1 MTQPKI
7 IKVSKFEKTIIF
19 EVLHSDENI
28 LNYSFEIE
36 SFTEK
41 ELYYGINKAEEHI
54 TKSIN
59 INTTYEKI
67 KTKYE
72 NTEVKPNA
80 TN

>member
-7 IKVSKFEKTIIF
+7 IKVSKFDQTIIF
-19 EVLHSDENI
+19 HVQHSDETLI
-28 LNYSFEIE
+28 HYTFEIE
-36 SFTEK
+36 SCTEK